1 MMIKFKQ
8 NTGIKPYLTKIPRG
22 GGGGGGAG
30 RGYLNATLRGSV
42 FSYAAV

>member
-8 NTGIKPYLTKIPRG
+8 NTGIKPYLTKIPP

-42 FSYAAV
+42 FLYAAV